1 MKYNNINSTLNP
13 LDDELNKKHAQ
24 YEEFRDNLSNES
36 IFSKKPQGYVTLK
49 SDFPLIDQ
57 EDWAAQTNYQE
68 QLKELLPQQDLK
80 ALSDGIHECE
90 TGFKDKEWDGEFSF
104 EAVKTGKIK
113 QIKVTKP
120 TDWYKHLM
128 DNLSIKYPYYLS
140 ENNLYVIS
148 VNGFKIPVLKDWVKL
163 YQSELENNSNTG
175 TTSFAIEESK
185 NNALAISNDI
195 KTQMNQLTLAD
206 SFDVPELAD
215 MKAEF
220 EVNKAELESML
231 KEMYQK
237 QAAIREQLQ
246 QEIEFNQQ
254 KLFVKSAD
262 LYALEYR
269 LGFPVEF
276 KQLLQG
282 TQAELETPVSIHQK
296 VYFLDED
303 LPRISLLTNIPEVK
317 SVEELLSSSPA
328 ALDYLMP
335 SKKGIS
341 FVKMSR
347 NNKDYSL
354 NKDHKL
360 TYSQKFH
367 ANQVGII
374 VRNNENV
381 WFAWADADKV
391 KLTENSFA
399 SRATNENLDKDL
411 LASRYFIFNLILGLL
426 ERGDLLSV
434 PTPPTDIAS
443 LEFNRYVV
451 FSNADA
457 QIESHPYLPFA
468 DIVKQVNDFVQ
479 KNDTVYIPQTLT
491 DGKVDGRKFKA
502 SRGKSKERVTT
513 FGATVHQGFNAI
525 KDIEYKPDFTEVRYV
540 SASSWSENCPN
551 FRIDEDEFILTWV
564 FNSTVIDY
572 YLASKQIGDYAVQ
585 GVRVDFAYMASVLA
599 KISQKLK
606 EQEEKERLL
615 VSSKLYDLGLVS
627 SFKLLNGVK
636 VLTKRSAKT
645 YEKWVSGLSDK
656 ELEEYKDYKV
666 INKAQKLLAAQ
677 QKTRYFVGFET
688 DGKIFYLNKKMGGSY
703 SYGYYKQYQISQ
715 FETFAEDENVFVVLS
730 DLPVSIYTS
739 KTIAEKLCNEM
750 LNVEKVF
757 RFNGETYEKP
767 EWRVFE
773 FSEEEVSKYHK
784 HISLEEM
791 KNGKG

>member
-1 MKYNNINSTLNP
+1 MKYNNINSNLNP
-13 LDDELNKKHAQ
+13 LDDELSKKHAQ

-49 SDFPLIDQ
+49 SDFPIIEQ
-57 EDWAAQTNYQE
+57 EDWAAQTNYYE
-68 QLKELLPQQDLK
+68 QLKEVIPQQDLK
-80 ALSDGIHECE
+80 SLSDGIHECK
-90 TGFKDKEWDGEFSF
+90 TGFKTEEWSGDFSIA
-104 EAVKTGKIK
+104 AVKTGKIK
-113 QIKVTKP
+113 LINVTKS
-120 TDWYKHLM
+120 TDWYEHLM
-128 DNLSIKYPYYLS
+128 ANLSVKYPYYLS
-140 ENNLYVIS
+140 KNNLYVIS
-148 VNGFKIPVLKDWVKL
+148 VNGFKLPVLKDWVNV
-163 YQSELENNSNTG
+163 YESELENNSNTG

-185 NNALAISNDI
+185 NNALAISQNI
-195 KTQMNQLTLAD
+195 ETQMNQLNLAD
-206 SFDVPELAD
+206 SFDVPELAG
-215 MKAEF
+215 MKEEF
-220 EVNKAELESML
+220 EVKKAELESML

-246 QEIEFNQQ
+246 QEIELNQQ

-276 KQLLQG
+276 KQVLQG
-282 TQAELETPVSIHQK
+282 TQAELEVPVSIHQK

-303 LPRISLLTNIPEVK
+303 LPRISLLTNIPEVN
-317 SVEELLSSSPA
+317 SVEELLASSPA
-328 ALDYLMP
+328 ALDYLVP

-367 ANQVGII
+367 SNQVGII
-374 VRNNENV
+374 VRNNESV

-399 SRATNENLDKDL
+399 SRATNEDLDKDL

-426 ERGDLLSV
+426 ERGDLLSA

-443 LEFNRYVV
+443 LEFNQYVV

-457 QIESHPYLPFA
+457 QIESHPYLPFT

-491 DGKVDGRKFKA
+491 DGEVKKRKFKA

-513 FGATVHQGFNAI
+513 YGATVHQGFNVM

-540 SASSWSENCPN
+540 SASSWTENNPN

-564 FNSTVIDY
+564 FNSAVIDY

-585 GVRVDFAYMASVLA
+585 GVRVDFAYMASSLA
-599 KISQKLK
+599 DISKKLK

-615 VSSKLYDLGLVS
+615 VSSELYDLGLAS
-627 SFKLLNGVK
+627 SFKLIHGVK

-656 ELEEYKDYKV
+656 ELEEYKGYKT
-666 INKAQKLLAAQ
+666 INKAQELLAAQ

-703 SYGYYKQYQISQ
+703 SYGYYKQYQISR
-715 FETFAEDENVFVVLS
+715 FETFAEDENIFVVLS
-730 DLPVSIYTS
+730 DLPVSIYSS
-739 KTIAEKLCNEM
+739 KTIAEKLCKEM
-750 LNVEKVF
+750 LDVEKVF
-757 RFNGETYEKP
+757 SFNGETYEKP

-773 FSEEEVSKYHK
+773 FSKEEVSKYHK

-791 KNGKG
+791 MK

>member
-13 LDDELNKKHAQ
+13 FDDELNKKHAQ

-49 SDFPLIDQ
+49 NDFPIIDQ
-57 EDWAAQTNYQE
+57 EDWAAQTNYYE
-68 QLKELLPQQDLK
+68 QLKEVIPQQDLK
-80 ALSDGIHECE
+80 ALSDGIHECK
-90 TGFKDKEWDGEFSF
+90 TGFKDKEWDGDFSL
-104 EAVKTGKIK
+104 EALKSGKIK
-113 QIKVTKP
+113 QIEVTKP

-128 DNLSIKYPYYLS
+128 DNLSVKYPYYLN

-148 VNGFKIPVLKDWVKL
+148 VNGFKLPVLKEWVNA
-163 YQSELENNSNTG
+163 YQSDQNQNAE
-175 TTSFAIEESK
+175 TSFAIEESK
-185 NNALAISNDI
+185 NNALAISQNI
-195 KTQMNQLTLAD
+195 ENQMNQLNLAD
-206 SFDVPELAD
+206 SFDVPELAG
-215 MKAEF
+215 MKEEF
-220 EVNKAELESML
+220 EVKKAELESML

-246 QEIEFNQQ
+246 QEIELNQQ

-328 ALDYLMP
+328 ALNYLVP

-381 WFAWADADKV
+381 WFAWCDADKV

-399 SRATNENLDKDL
+399 SRSVSEELDKDL

-434 PTPPTDIAS
+434 PTPPKDIAG
-443 LEFNRYVV
+443 LEFNQYVV

-491 DGKVDGRKFKA
+491 DGEVDGRKFKA
-502 SRGKSKERVTT
+502 SRGKSKDRVTT
-513 FGATVHQGFNAI
+513 YGATVSKGFNVM
-525 KDIEYKPDFTEVRYV
+525 KDIEYKPDFTEIRYV
-540 SASSWSENCPN
+540 SANGYSEKTPN

-599 KISQKLK
+599 EISQKLK

-615 VSSKLYDLGLVS
+615 VSSKLYDLGLIS

-666 INKAQKLLAAQ
+666 INKAQELLAAQ

-688 DGKIFYLNKKMGGSY
+688 DGKIFYLNKKLGGSY
-703 SYGYYKQYQISQ
+703 SYGYYKHYQISQ
-715 FETFAEDENVFVVLS
+715 FETYAKDENIFVVLT
-730 DLPVSIYTS
+730 DLPVQVYTS
-739 KTIAEKLCNEM
+739 KTIAEKLRKEM
-750 LNVEKVF
+750 LNVEKTF
-757 RFNGETYEKP
+757 SFNGETYEKP

-773 FSEEEVSKYHK
+773 FSKEEVSKYHK

-791 KNGKG
+791 KNGKD

>member
-13 LDDELNKKHAQ
+13 FDDELNKKHAQ

-57 EDWAAQTNYQE
+57 EDWAAQTNYYE
-68 QLKELLPQQDLK
+68 QLKEVIPQQDLK
-80 ALSDGIHECE
+80 ALSDGIHECK
-90 TGFKDKEWDGEFSF
+90 TGFKDKEWDGDFSI
-104 EAVKTGKIK
+104 EALKSGKIK
-113 QIKVTKP
+113 QIEVTKS
-120 TDWYKHLM
+120 TDWHKHLM
-128 DNLSIKYPYYLS
+128 ANLSVKYPYYLS
-140 ENNLYVIS
+140 KNNLYVIS
-148 VNGFKIPVLKDWVKL
+148 VNGFKLPVLKDWVNL
-163 YQSELENNSNTG
+163 YQSELENSNTG

-185 NNALAISNDI
+185 NNALAISQNI
-195 KTQMNQLTLAD
+195 ETQMNQLNLAD
-206 SFDVPELAD
+206 SFDVPELAG
-215 MKAEF
+215 MKEEF
-220 EVNKAELESML
+220 EVKKAELESML
-231 KEMYQK
+231 KEMYEK
-237 QAAIREQLQ
+237 QAIIREQLQ
-246 QEIEFNQQ
+246 QEIEISKQ

-262 LYALEYR
+262 LYALEFR

-282 TQAELETPVSIHQK
+282 SQAELETPVSIHQK

-317 SVEELLSSSPA
+317 SVEELLTSSPA
-328 ALDYLMP
+328 ALDYLVP

-341 FVKMSR
+341 FIKMSR
-347 NNKDYSL
+347 NNKNYSL
-354 NKDHKL
+354 NKEHKL

-367 ANQVGII
+367 ANQVGVI

-381 WFAWADADKV
+381 WMAWADADKV

-443 LEFNRYVV
+443 LEFNQYVI

-513 FGATVHQGFNAI
+513 YGVTVYQGFNAI

-615 VSSKLYDLGLVS
+615 VSSKLYDLGLIS
-627 SFKLLNGVK
+627 SFKLLHGVK
-636 VLTKRSAKT
+636 ALTKRSAKT
-645 YEKWVSGLSDK
+645 YEKWVSGLSEK

-666 INKAQKLLAAQ
+666 INKAQELLKAQ

-730 DLPVSIYTS
+730 DLPVSIYSS
-739 KTIAEKLCNEM
+739 KTIAEKLCKEM
-750 LNVEKVF
+750 LDVEKVF

-773 FSEEEVSKYHK
+773 FSKEEVSKYHK

-791 KNGKG
+791 MK

>member
-1 MKYNNINSTLNP
+1 MKYNNINSNLNP

-57 EDWAAQTNYQE
+57 EDWAAQTNYYE
-68 QLKELLPQQDLK
+68 QLKEVIPQQDLK
-80 ALSDGIHECE
+80 ALSDGIHECK
-90 TGFKDKEWDGEFSF
+90 TGFKDKEWDGDFSL
-104 EAVKTGKIK
+104 EALKSGKIK
-113 QIKVTKP
+113 QIEVTKS
-120 TDWYKHLM
+120 TDWHKHLM
-128 DNLSIKYPYYLS
+128 DNLSIKYPYYLN

-148 VNGFKIPVLKDWVKL
+148 VNGFKLPVLKDWVNV
-163 YQSELENNSNTG
+163 YDSELESGNSG
-175 TTSFAIEESK
+175 TTNFALEENK
-185 NNALAISNDI
+185 NNALAISQSI
-195 KTQMNQLTLAD
+195 ETQMNQLTLAD
-206 SFDVPELAD
+206 SFDVPELAG
-215 MKAEF
+215 MKEEF
-220 EVNKAELESML
+220 EVKKAELESML

-246 QEIEFNQQ
+246 QEIELNQQ

-282 TQAELETPVSIHQK
+282 TQAELEVPVSIHQK

-328 ALDYLMP
+328 ALDYLVP

-341 FVKMSR
+341 FIKMSR
-347 NNKDYSL
+347 NNKNYSL
-354 NKDHKL
+354 NKEHKL

-381 WFAWADADKV
+381 WMAWADADKI

-399 SRATNENLDKDL
+399 SRSTNEDLDKEL

-426 ERGDLLSV
+426 ERGDLLNV

-443 LEFNRYVV
+443 LEFNQYVV

-491 DGKVDGRKFKA
+491 DGEVKKRKFKA

-513 FGATVHQGFNAI
+513 YGATVHQGFNVM

-540 SASSWSENCPN
+540 SASSWTENNPN
-551 FRIDEDEFILTWV
+551 FRIDEDEFIFTWV
-564 FNSTVIDY
+564 FNSAVIDY
-572 YLASKQIGDYAVQ
+572 YLVSKQIGDYAVQ
-585 GVRVDFAYMASVLA
+585 GVRVDFAYMASSLA
-599 KISQKLK
+599 EISKKLK

-615 VSSKLYDLGLVS
+615 VSSELYDLGLVS

-645 YEKWVSGLSDK
+645 YEKWVSSISDK

-666 INKAQKLLAAQ
+666 INKAQELLKAQ

-688 DGKIFYLNKKMGGSY
+688 NGKIFYLNKKMGGSY

-715 FETFAEDENVFVVLS
+715 FETFAEDENVFVVLK

-739 KTIAEKLCNEM
+739 KTIAEKLCKEM
-750 LNVEKVF
+750 LGVEKVF

-773 FSEEEVSKYHK
+773 FSKEEVSKYHK

-791 KNGKG
+791 NN

>member
-13 LDDELNKKHAQ
+13 FDDELNKKHAQ

-57 EDWAAQTNYQE
+57 EDWAAQTNYYE
-68 QLKELLPQQDLK
+68 QLKEVIPQQDLK
-80 ALSDGIHECE
+80 ALSDGIHECK
-90 TGFKDKEWDGEFSF
+90 TGFKDKEWDGDFSL
-104 EAVKTGKIK
+104 EALKSGKIK
-113 QIKVTKP
+113 QINVTKS
-120 TDWYKHLM
+120 TDWYEHLM
-128 DNLSIKYPYYLS
+128 ANLSVKYPYYLS

-148 VNGFKIPVLKDWVKL
+148 VNGFKLPVLKDWVKL
-163 YQSELENNSNTG
+163 YQSDLENSSTG

-185 NNALAISNDI
+185 NNALAISQNI
-195 KTQMNQLTLAD
+195 ETQMNQLNLAD
-206 SFDVPELAD
+206 SFDVPELAG
-215 MKAEF
+215 MKEEF
-220 EVNKAELESML
+220 EVKKAELESML

-246 QEIEFNQQ
+246 HEIELNQQ

-276 KQLLQG
+276 EQLLQG

-328 ALDYLMP
+328 ALDYLVP

-360 TYSQKFH
+360 TYSQKFRS
-367 ANQVGII
+367 NQVGII
-374 VRNNENV
+374 VRNNESV

-443 LEFNRYVV
+443 LEFNQYVV

-513 FGATVHQGFNAI
+513 FGATVYQGFNAI

-585 GVRVDFAYMASVLA
+585 GVRVDFAYMASVLV

-656 ELEEYKDYKV
+656 ELEEYKGYKV
-666 INKAQKLLAAQ
+666 INKAQELLAAQ

-730 DLPVSIYTS
+730 DLPVSIYSS

>member
-1 MKYNNINSTLNP
+1 MKYNNINSNLNP

-49 SDFPLIDQ
+49 NDFPVIDQ
-57 EDWAAQTNYQE
+57 EDWAAQTNYYE
-68 QLKELLPQQDLK
+68 QLKEVIPQQDLK
-80 ALSDGIHECE
+80 ALSDGIHECK
-90 TGFKDKEWDGEFSF
+90 TGFKDKEWDGDFSLV
-104 EAVKTGKIK
+104 ALKSGKIK
-113 QIKVTKP
+113 QIEVTKS
-120 TDWYKHLM
+120 TDWHKHLM
-128 DNLSIKYPYYLS
+128 DNSSVKYPYYLS
-140 ENNLYVIS
+140 KNNLYVIS
-148 VNGFKIPVLKDWVKL
+148 INGFKLPVLKDWVNL
-163 YQSELENNSNTG
+163 YQSELDNNSNTR
-175 TTSFAIEESK
+175 TTSFSIEESK
-185 NNALAISNDI
+185 NNALAISQNI
-195 KTQMNQLTLAD
+195 ETQMNQLNLAD
-206 SFDVPELAD
+206 SFDVPELAG
-215 MKAEF
+215 MKEEF
-220 EVNKAELESML
+220 EIKKAELESML

-246 QEIEFNQQ
+246 QEIELNQQ

-282 TQAELETPVSIHQK
+282 TQAELEMPVSIHQK

-328 ALDYLMP
+328 ALDYLVP

-367 ANQVGII
+367 SNQVGII
-374 VRNNENV
+374 VRNNESV
-381 WFAWADADKV
+381 WMAWADADKV

-399 SRATNENLDKDL
+399 SRATNENLNKDL

-443 LEFNRYVV
+443 LEFNQYVV

-502 SRGKSKERVTT
+502 NRGR
-513 FGATVHQGFNAI
+513 
-525 KDIEYKPDFTEVRYV
+525 
-540 SASSWSENCPN
+540 
-551 FRIDEDEFILTWV
+551 
-564 FNSTVIDY
+564 
-572 YLASKQIGDYAVQ
+572 
-585 GVRVDFAYMASVLA
+585 A
-599 KISQKLK
+599 K
-606 EQEEKERLL
+606 
-615 VSSKLYDLGLVS
+615 
-627 SFKLLNGVK
+627 
-636 VLTKRSAKT
+636 
-645 YEKWVSGLSDK
+645 
-656 ELEEYKDYKV
+656 
-666 INKAQKLLAAQ
+666 
-677 QKTRYFVGFET
+677 
-688 DGKIFYLNKKMGGSY
+688 
-703 SYGYYKQYQISQ
+703 
-715 FETFAEDENVFVVLS
+715 
-730 DLPVSIYTS
+730 
-739 KTIAEKLCNEM
+739 NE
-750 LNVEKVF
+750 
-757 RFNGETYEKP
+757 
-767 EWRVFE
+767 
-773 FSEEEVSKYHK
+773 
-784 HISLEEM
+784 
-791 KNGKG
+791 

>member
-1 MKYNNINSTLNP
+1 MKYNNINSNLNP

-49 SDFPLIDQ
+49 SDFPLINQ
-57 EDWAAQTNYQE
+57 EDWAAQTNYYE
-68 QLKELLPQQDLK
+68 QLKEVIPQQDLK
-80 ALSDGIHECE
+80 ALSDGIHECK
-90 TGFKDKEWDGEFSF
+90 TGFKDKEWDGDFSL
-104 EAVKTGKIK
+104 EALKSGKIK
-113 QIKVTKP
+113 QIEVTKS
-120 TDWYKHLM
+120 TDWHKHLM
-128 DNLSIKYPYYLS
+128 ANLSVKYPYYLS
-140 ENNLYVIS
+140 KNNLYVIS
-148 VNGFKIPVLKDWVKL
+148 VNGFKLPVLKDWVKL
-163 YQSELENNSNTG
+163 YQSDLENSNAG

-185 NNALAISNDI
+185 NNALVISQNI
-195 KTQMNQLTLAD
+195 ETQMNQLNLAD
-206 SFDVPELAD
+206 SFDVPELAG
-215 MKAEF
+215 MKEEF
-220 EVNKAELESML
+220 EVKKAELESML

-246 QEIEFNQQ
+246 QEIELNQQ

-282 TQAELETPVSIHQK
+282 IQAELETPVSIHQK

-328 ALDYLMP
+328 ALDYLVP

-367 ANQVGII
+367 SNQVGII

-381 WFAWADADKV
+381 WMAWADADKV

-399 SRATNENLDKDL
+399 SRATNEDLDKDL

-443 LEFNRYVV
+443 LEFNQYVV

-513 FGATVHQGFNAI
+513 FGATVYQGFNAI

-585 GVRVDFAYMASVLA
+585 GVRVDFAYMASVLV

-615 VSSKLYDLGLVS
+615 VSSKLYDLGLIS
-627 SFKLLNGVK
+627 SFKLLHGVK
-636 VLTKRSAKT
+636 ALTKRSAKT
-645 YEKWVSGLSDK
+645 YEKWVSGLSEK

-666 INKAQKLLAAQ
+666 INKAQELLKAQ

-730 DLPVSIYTS
+730 DLPVSIYSS
-739 KTIAEKLCNEM
+739 KTIAEKLRNEM

-773 FSEEEVSKYHK
+773 FSKEEVSKYHK

-791 KNGKG
+791 KNGKD

>member
-13 LDDELNKKHAQ
+13 FDDELNKKHAQ

-49 SDFPLIDQ
+49 KNFPLIDQ
-57 EDWAAQTNYQE
+57 EDWAVQTNYYE
-68 QLKELLPQQDLK
+68 QLKEVIPQQDLK
-80 ALSDGIHECE
+80 ALSDGIHECK
-90 TGFKDKEWDGEFSF
+90 TGFKTEDWSGNFSIA
-104 EAVKTGKIK
+104 AVKTGKIK
-113 QIKVTKP
+113 RIKVTKQ
-120 TDWYKHLM
+120 TDWYEHLM
-128 DNLSIKYPYYLS
+128 TNLSIKYPYYLS

-148 VNGFKIPVLKDWVKL
+148 VNGFKLPVLKDWVNL
-163 YQSELENNSNTG
+163 YQSELDNNSNTE
-175 TTSFAIEESK
+175 TTNFAIEESK
-185 NNALAISNDI
+185 NNALAISQNI
-195 KTQMNQLTLAD
+195 ETQMNELNLAD
-206 SFDVPELAD
+206 SFDVPELVG
-215 MKAEF
+215 MKEEF
-220 EVNKAELESML
+220 EVKKAELESML

-237 QAAIREQLQ
+237 QALIREQLQ
-246 QEIEFNQQ
+246 HEIELNQQ

-317 SVEELLSSSPA
+317 SVEELLSSSPV
-328 ALDYLMP
+328 ALDYLVP

-341 FVKMSR
+341 FIKMSR

-367 ANQVGII
+367 SNQVGII

-381 WFAWADADKV
+381 WFAWCDADKV

-399 SRATNENLDKDL
+399 SRATNEDLNKDL

-426 ERGDLLSV
+426 ERGEMLSV

-443 LEFNRYVV
+443 LEFNQYVI

-468 DIVKQVNDFVQ
+468 DIVKQVNVFVQ

-513 FGATVHQGFNAI
+513 FGATVYKGFNAI
-525 KDIEYKPDFTEVRYV
+525 KDIEYKPDFSEVRYA
-540 SASSWSENCPN
+540 SASGWSEKNAN

-564 FNSTVIDY
+564 FNSAVIDY
-572 YLASKQIGDYAVQ
+572 YLASKQIGDFAVQ

-599 KISQKLK
+599 DISKKLK
-606 EQEEKERLL
+606 KQEEQERLL
-615 VSSKLYDLGLVS
+615 VSSKVYDLGLVS
-627 SFKLLNGVK
+627 SFKLLHGVK

-656 ELEEYKDYKV
+656 ELEEYKNYKI
-666 INKAQKLLAAQ
+666 INKVQELLATQ

-688 DGKIFYLNKKMGGSY
+688 DGKIFYLNKKLGGSY

-715 FETFAEDENVFVVLS
+715 FETFAKDENVFVVLS
-730 DLPVSIYTS
+730 DLPVSIYSS
-739 KTIAEKLCNEM
+739 KTIAEKLRKEM
-750 LNVEKVF
+750 LNVEKTF

-773 FSEEEVSKYHK
+773 FSKEEVSKYHK

-791 KNGKG
+791 KNGKD

>member
-1 MKYNNINSTLNP
+1 MKYNNINSNLNP

-24 YEEFRDNLSNES
+24 YEEFRDNISNES

-57 EDWAAQTNYQE
+57 EDWAAQTNYYE
-68 QLKELLPQQDLK
+68 QLKEVIPQQDLK
-80 ALSDGIHECE
+80 ALSDGIHECK
-90 TGFKDKEWDGEFSF
+90 TGFKDKEWDGDFSL
-104 EAVKTGKIK
+104 EALKSGKIK
-113 QIKVTKP
+113 QINVTKS
-120 TDWYKHLM
+120 TDWYEHLM
-128 DNLSIKYPYYLS
+128 ANLSVKYPYYLS

-148 VNGFKIPVLKDWVKL
+148 VNGFKLPVLKDWVKL
-163 YQSELENNSNTG
+163 YQSDLENSSTG

-185 NNALAISNDI
+185 NNALAISQNI
-195 KTQMNQLTLAD
+195 ETQMNQLNLAD
-206 SFDVPELAD
+206 SFDVPELAG
-215 MKAEF
+215 MKEEF
-220 EVNKAELESML
+220 EIKKAELESML
-231 KEMYQK
+231 KEMYEK
-237 QAAIREQLQ
+237 QAIIREQLQ
-246 QEIEFNQQ
+246 QEIEISKQ
-254 KLFVKSAD
+254 KLFVKSTD

-282 TQAELETPVSIHQK
+282 TQAELEVPVSIHQK

-317 SVEELLSSSPA
+317 SVEELLTSSPA
-328 ALDYLMP
+328 ALDYLVP

-341 FVKMSR
+341 FIKMSR
-347 NNKDYSL
+347 NNKNYSL
-354 NKDHKL
+354 NKEHKL

-367 ANQVGII
+367 SNQVGII

-381 WFAWADADKV
+381 WMAWADADKV

-426 ERGDLLSV
+426 ERGELLSV

-443 LEFNRYVV
+443 LEFNQYVV

-513 FGATVHQGFNAI
+513 FGATVYQGFNAI
-525 KDIEYKPDFTEVRYV
+525 KDIEYKPDFTEIRYV

-615 VSSKLYDLGLVS
+615 VSSKSYDLGLIS
-627 SFKLLNGVK
+627 SFKLLHGVK
-636 VLTKRSAKT
+636 ALTKRSAKT
-645 YEKWVSGLSDK
+645 YEKWVSGLSEK

-666 INKAQKLLAAQ
+666 INKAQELLKAQ
-677 QKTRYFVGFET
+677 QKTCYFVGFET

-739 KTIAEKLCNEM
+739 KTIAEKLRNEM
-750 LNVEKVF
+750 LDVEKVF

-773 FSEEEVSKYHK
+773 FSKEEVSKYHK

-791 KNGKG
+791 MK

>member
-13 LDDELNKKHAQ
+13 FDDELNKKHAQ
-24 YEEFRDNLSNES
+24 YEEFRDNISNES

-57 EDWAAQTNYQE
+57 EDWATQTNYYE
-68 QLKELLPQQDLK
+68 QLKEVIPQQDLK
-80 ALSDGIHECE
+80 ALSDGIHECK
-90 TGFKDKEWDGEFSF
+90 TGFKDKEWDGDFSI
-104 EAVKTGKIK
+104 EALKSGKIK
-113 QIKVTKP
+113 QIEVTKS
-120 TDWYKHLM
+120 TDWHKHLM
-128 DNLSIKYPYYLS
+128 ANLSVKYPYYLS
-140 ENNLYVIS
+140 KNNLYVIS
-148 VNGFKIPVLKDWVKL
+148 VNGFKLPVLKDWVNL
-163 YQSELENNSNTG
+163 YQSELENSNTG

-185 NNALAISNDI
+185 NNALAISQNI
-195 KTQMNQLTLAD
+195 ETQMNQLTLAD

-215 MKAEF
+215 MKEEF
-220 EVNKAELESML
+220 EVKKAELESML

-246 QEIEFNQQ
+246 QEIELNKQ

-328 ALDYLMP
+328 ALDYLVP

-347 NNKDYSL
+347 NNKNFSL
-354 NKDHKL
+354 NKEHKL

-381 WFAWADADKV
+381 WMAWADADKV

-443 LEFNRYVV
+443 LEFNQYVV

-479 KNDTVYIPQTLT
+479 KNDTVYIPQALT

-513 FGATVHQGFNAI
+513 YGVTVYKGFNVI
-525 KDIEYKPDFTEVRYV
+525 KDIEYKPDFTEARYV
-540 SASSWSENCPN
+540 SASSWTENNPN

-564 FNSTVIDY
+564 FNSAVIDY
-572 YLASKQIGDYAVQ
+572 YLSSKQIGDYAVQ
-585 GVRVDFAYMASVLA
+585 GVRVDFAYMASSLA
-599 KISQKLK
+599 EISKKLK

-666 INKAQKLLAAQ
+666 INKAQELLAAQ

-688 DGKIFYLNKKMGGSY
+688 DGKIFYLNKKMGGSS

-739 KTIAEKLCNEM
+739 KTIAEKLCKEM
-750 LNVEKVF
+750 LGVEKVF
-757 RFNGETYEKP
+757 SFNGETYEKP

-773 FSEEEVSKYHK
+773 FSKEEVSKYHK

-791 KNGKG
+791 MK

>member
-57 EDWAAQTNYQE
+57 EDWAAQTNYYE
-68 QLKELLPQQDLK
+68 QLKEVIPQQDLK
-80 ALSDGIHECE
+80 ALSDGIYECK
-90 TGFKDKEWDGEFSF
+90 TGFKTEEWSGDFSIA
-104 EAVKTGKIK
+104 AVKTGKIK
-113 QIKVTKP
+113 RINVTKS
-120 TDWYKHLM
+120 TDWYEHLM
-128 DNLSIKYPYYLS
+128 ANLSVKYPYYLS

-148 VNGFKIPVLKDWVKL
+148 VNGFKLPVLKDWVNL
-163 YQSELENNSNTG
+163 YQSELENSNTG
-175 TTSFAIEESK
+175 TISFAIEESK
-185 NNALAISNDI
+185 NNALAISQDI
-195 KTQMNQLTLAD
+195 EIQMNQLNLAD

-215 MKAEF
+215 MKEEF
-220 EVNKAELESML
+220 EVKKAELESML
-231 KEMYQK
+231 KEMYEK
-237 QAAIREQLQ
+237 QAIIREQLQ
-246 QEIEFNQQ
+246 QEIEISKQ

-262 LYALEYR
+262 LYALEFR

-282 TQAELETPVSIHQK
+282 TQAGLKTPVSIHQK

-328 ALDYLMP
+328 ALDYLVP

-367 ANQVGII
+367 SNQVGII

-381 WFAWADADKV
+381 WMAWADADKV

-443 LEFNRYVV
+443 LEFNQYVV

-615 VSSKLYDLGLVS
+615 VSSKLYDLGLIS

-645 YEKWVSGLSDK
+645 YEKWVSELSGK
-656 ELEEYKDYKV
+656 ELVEYKDYKV
-666 INKAQKLLAAQ
+666 INKAQKILAAQ

-688 DGKIFYLNKKMGGSY
+688 DGKIFYLNKKMSGSS

-739 KTIAEKLCNEM
+739 KTIAEKLCKEM
-750 LNVEKVF
+750 LGVEKVF

>member
-1 MKYNNINSTLNP
+1 
-13 LDDELNKKHAQ
+13 
-24 YEEFRDNLSNES
+24 
-36 IFSKKPQGYVTLK
+36 
-49 SDFPLIDQ
+49 
-57 EDWAAQTNYQE
+57 
-68 QLKELLPQQDLK
+68 
-80 ALSDGIHECE
+80 
-90 TGFKDKEWDGEFSF
+90 
-104 EAVKTGKIK
+104 
-113 QIKVTKP
+113 
-120 TDWYKHLM
+120 M

-215 MKAEF
+215 MKEEF
-220 EVNKAELESML
+220 EVKKAELESML

-246 QEIEFNQQ
+246 QEIELNQQ

-282 TQAELETPVSIHQK
+282 IQAELETPVSIHQK

-328 ALDYLMP
+328 ALNYLVP

-381 WFAWADADKV
+381 WFAWCDADKV

-399 SRATNENLDKDL
+399 SRSVSEELDKDL

-434 PTPPTDIAS
+434 PTPPKDIAG
-443 LEFNRYVV
+443 LEFNQYVV

-491 DGKVDGRKFKA
+491 DGEVDGRKFKA
-502 SRGKSKERVTT
+502 SRGKSKDRVTT
-513 FGATVHQGFNAI
+513 YGATVSKGFNVM
-525 KDIEYKPDFTEVRYV
+525 KDIEYKPDFTEIRYV
-540 SASSWSENCPN
+540 SANGYSEK
-551 FRIDEDEFILTWV
+551 RL
-564 FNSTVIDY
+564 
-572 YLASKQIGDYAVQ
+572 
-585 GVRVDFAYMASVLA
+585 
-599 KISQKLK
+599 IS
-606 EQEEKERLL
+606 
-615 VSSKLYDLGLVS
+615 
-627 SFKLLNGVK
+627 
-636 VLTKRSAKT
+636 
-645 YEKWVSGLSDK
+645 
-656 ELEEYKDYKV
+656 ELM
-666 INKAQKLLAAQ
+666 
-677 QKTRYFVGFET
+677 
-688 DGKIFYLNKKMGGSY
+688 KMNL
-703 SYGYYKQYQISQ
+703 
-715 FETFAEDENVFVVLS
+715 F
-730 DLPVSIYTS
+730 
-739 KTIAEKLCNEM
+739 
-750 LNVEKVF
+750 
-757 RFNGETYEKP
+757 
-767 EWRVFE
+767 
-773 FSEEEVSKYHK
+773 
-784 HISLEEM
+784 
-791 KNGKG
+791 